1 MPVPG
6 TEGGMPVLVS
16 LLGATV
22 AALTVVLAAEWA
34 GRGRVVGDTEGSE
47 RWLVAHIARVPV
59 LSQLV
64 AALGRF
70 VWGGTMV
77 ATGLVILILGGGF
90 VGWVFSTIDDD
101 RGFARLDESAAEW
114 GSDRATELSTV
125 VLRGVTYLGE
135 TWVLLAVVTIVGLAA
150 IARFPGRRWA
160 VLAFLWTV
168 VLGVSLVNN
177 ALKWM
182 VERERPMVDHLAG
195 SGGSSFPS
203 GHTAAA
209 AAAWTAIAIVV
220 SRRMPARGRR
230 WAMAVAVAVGVMVAA
245 SRVML
250 GVHWLTD
257 VVAGLVVGWTLTF
270 LVALA
275 FGGRIQRF
283 GEPAERVEAAEDAVQ
298 GSDDPA
304 RTPGDS
310 PHDVETGDIPDLE
323 IPVQNIATHG
333 IDEGARS

>member
-1 MPVPG
+1 
-6 TEGGMPVLVS
+6 MPVLVS

-22 AALTVVLAAEWA
+22 CALVVVLASEWA

-47 RWLVAHIARVPV
+47 RWLVDHVARVPV
-59 LSQLV
+59 LRQVV

-77 ATGLVILILGGGF
+77 ATGLVMLILGGGV
-90 VGWVFSTIDDD
+90 VGWIFSTIDDD
-101 RGFARLDESAAEW
+101 RGFARFDESAAEW
-114 GSDRATELSTV
+114 GSDHATAFSTD

-135 TWVLLAVVTIVGLAA
+135 TWILLGLVTIVGLAA
-150 IARFPGRRWA
+150 IARFPGRRWS

-168 VLGVSLVNN
+168 VAGVSLVNN

-182 VERERPMVDHLAG
+182 VERERPVIDHLVG

-209 AAAWTAIAIVV
+209 AAAWAAIAIAV

-230 WAMAVAVAVGVMVAA
+230 WAMAVAVAIGVMVAA
-245 SRVML
+245 SRVLL
-250 GVHWLTD
+250 GVHWVTD
-257 VVAGLVVGWTLTF
+257 VVAGLIVGWTWTF

-283 GEPAERVEAAEDAVQ
+283 GEPAERVEAAEEAMQ
-298 GSDDPA
+298 ATEGSA
-304 RTPGDS
+304 RTPELDVLHLDA
-310 PHDVETGDIPDLE
+310 PHIDTHDID
-323 IPVQNIATHG
+323 TRD